1 MKQIGM
7 FQKQNQKIQKQKSVK
22 SLDNLYNDVVTT
34 VDRAIEIEALK
45 AKFCG
50 YIPEGETLWE
60 TDFNIFSYAYKQGIE
75 HFKRY
80 PQATN

>member
-1 MKQIGM
+1 M
-7 FQKQNQKIQKQKSVK
+7 KQNQ
-22 SLDNLYNDVVTT
+22 LNLHNDDVVTT

-50 YIPEGETLWE
+50 FIPEGETPGE
-60 TDFNIFSYAYKQGIE
+60 TDYNIFSYAYKQGIE

-80 PQATN
+80 PEATN